1 MECSTDSVAISN
13 QSDIVSNLPTTPN
26 QNDIQH
32 TNNEPNLV
40 EQEPHI
46 AKENTSCSEDE
57 LSVTIEDSI
66 DAEISGL
73 IGIEN
78 SKCDGPS
85 QPKLESYC
93 PTIYYKETSPRDFS
107 PRWFKT
113 LVRFY
118 VWRRVSF

>member
-13 QSDIVSNLPTTPN
+13 QSDIVSNLPNTPN
-26 QNDIQH
+26 QIDMQH
-32 TNNEPNLV
+32 TTMSQDMV

-46 AKENTSCSEDE
+46 GNENTSCSEDE

-78 SKCDGPS
+78 SKCDRPP

-93 PTIYYKETSPRDFS
+93 PTIYYKEASPRDFN
-107 PRWFKT
+107 PRWFNT

-118 VWRRVSF
+118 VWKRVAF